1 MTTDALHPSHLQPG
15 AMVGPWR
22 ILEVLGAGGLGRVFK
37 AERDG
42 AFYALKMSVRPRG
55 ELHPSEEDIEG
66 WCQREASALLAYSRH
81 PNLLHVHAV
90 DRWPHPQSGYFYFV
104 TDFIDG
110 DGFHHW
116 RWKAHPTAAQLVDVF
131 CELVRVVAELHRRGL
146 QHRDIKSDNIL
157 IRREDGRPFL
167 IDFGSVHLPGSPTL
181 TKGLPPGAIHLLA
194 PEALAFFRGDA
205 WKRGERFTGGVATD
219 LYALGSLLYESLAD
233 GYPFNPELATD
244 ELVTAIEL
252 TVPRAPHRLNPK
264 VPRILSDIAM
274 RLLAKKPEDR
284 FPSAA
289 ALLDALQEAA
299 KARETPEWNVPLDL
313 PPEGP
318 AKVTPEEVEE
328 RRREQAR
335 QRAAPKVTDGPVRRW
350 RWRGWLSGLVLLLT
364 GGLVALLLLRPS
376 SSAHPPATAAP
387 QTAERVQEVA
397 RPSAPPEGE
406 RGAAPARADTPAPVA
421 AATLPKDR
429 TRVKTPKQKKGLGSV
444 GRVAGAAVA
453 ACVGAACPGAQVRPA
468 PPPEECPPGAVE
480 AMEQRGVELG
490 HWSKASFQVKG
501 GVQLITV
508 REGPVLLGNLGYWEK
523 FPRDTR
529 FSGRLIFGEGRV
541 FGRLTTAHSVEG
553 QFPVCLELI
562 SFEGK
567 RGMVPEPGGDPD
579 TARIAS
585 TVHLKAVSRFE

>member
-1 MTTDALHPSHLQPG
+1 
-15 AMVGPWR
+15 MVGPWR

-42 AFYALKMSVRPRG
+42 AFYALKMAVRPRG

-81 PNLLHVHAV
+81 PNLIHVHAV

-110 DGFHHW
+110 DGFHPW
-116 RWKAHPTAAQLVDVF
+116 RWSVNPTAAQLVDVF
-131 CELVRVVAELHRRGL
+131 CELVRTVAELHRRGL

-194 PEALAFFRGDA
+194 PEALAFFRGNA
-205 WKRGERFTGGVATD
+205 WKSGERFKGGFATD

-233 GYPFNPELATD
+233 GYPFDPQLSMD

-264 VPRILSDIAM
+264 VPRALSDIAM
-274 RLLAKKPEDR
+274 RLLAKRPEDR
-284 FPSAA
+284 FPSAE
-289 ALLDALQEAA
+289 ALLDAFEEAA
-299 KARETPEWNVPLDL
+299 KEREAPEWNVPLDL

-328 RRREQAR
+328 RRREKAR
-335 QRAAPKVTDGPVRRW
+335 PPAVLEMPDGPVHGRK
-350 RWRGWLSGLVLLLT
+350 WRGWLAALVFLLA
-364 GGLVALLLLRPS
+364 GGLVTLLMLRPS
-376 SSAHPPATAAP
+376 SSERAPATTAP
-387 QTAERVQEVA
+387 QAAERVQEVA
-397 RPSAPPEGE
+397 RPSAPPEGG
-406 RGAAPARADTPAPVA
+406 RGAAPTRAETPAPVA
-421 AATLPKDR
+421 AATLPKDK
-429 TRVKTPKQKKGLGSV
+429 TRVKTPKQKSGLGSV
-444 GRVAGAAVA
+444 GKVAGVA
-453 ACVGAACPGAQVRPA
+453 AAACMGAACPGAQVRPA
-468 PPPEECPPGAVE
+468 PPPEECPPGAIE
-480 AMEQRGVELG
+480 AMEKLGVNVGYRGMVTFEPREN
-490 HWSKASFQVKG
+490 VR
-501 GVQLITV
+501 LIPV
-508 REGPVLLGNLGYWEK
+508 REGPVLIYLLGNWAK

-541 FGRLTTAHSVEG
+541 FGRLTTAHSAEG
-553 QFPVCLELI
+553 QFPICLELI

-567 RGMVPEPGGDPD
+567 RGVEPEPDGAPD
-579 TARIAS
+579 TARIGS
-585 TVHLKAVSRFE
+585 TVHLKAVRRFE